1 MDQLIEKTLEWNVP
15 VWIVSIDL
23 RKAFD
28 RVEQNRLFEALSSQG
43 VEDGYIALLRLL
55 YSGQRGVVS
64 DGLTFDINRGVRQGD
79 VLSPLLFNAVLEQ
92 ALRLWKRSL
101 SSHGFALVPSSS
113 AERLT
118 NVRYADDIL
127 LLAKSLPEALQML
140 ESIAAILKTFGL
152 DLNASKT
159 RILTSEWPDQY
170 HVVETACGPVEILH
184 DKGHHKYLGRRF
196 QGNLHERGKCAV
208 EHRLGCA
215 WTKFRHLQKSLLDK
229 HVALPLRLRLF
240 EAAIAPTLTYSLETV
255 ALTQKLKDRVDVVQ
269 RRMLRRIVG
278 WTRLDDESW
287 HQTGS
292 RMKAKL
298 EQAFKILKF
307 QSWSGQIQKAK
318 MSLFTCM
325 KDALLF
331 TRLIFSFDLPAC
343 ARFNFHSPL
352 RLRGRP
358 HTRWNDD
365 LQHVN

>member
-1 MDQLIEKTLEWNVP
+1 MSVANVQ
-15 VWIVSIDL
+15 SNTDL
-23 RKAFD
+23 A
-28 RVEQNRLFEALSSQG
+28 V
-43 VEDGYIALLRLL
+43 
-55 YSGQRGVVS
+55 RGR
-64 DGLTFDINRGVRQGD
+64 N
-79 VLSPLLFNAVLEQ
+79 
-92 ALRLWKRSL
+92 
-101 SSHGFALVPSSS
+101 FATC
-113 AERLT
+113 R
-118 NVRYADDIL
+118 
-127 LLAKSLPEALQML
+127 
-140 ESIAAILKTFGL
+140 
-152 DLNASKT
+152 
-159 RILTSEWPDQY
+159 
-170 HVVETACGPVEILH
+170 
-184 DKGHHKYLGRRF
+184 
-196 QGNLHERGKCAV
+196 
-208 EHRLGCA
+208 
-215 WTKFRHLQKSLLDK
+215 KSLLDK

-298 EQAFKILKF
+298 VQAFKIFKF

-325 KDALLF
+325 ADAPLF

-343 ARFNFHSPL
+343 AHLNFHSPL

-358 HTRWNDD
+358 YTRWKDD